1 MGLLINYE
9 DNCITIDCVQEGRD
23 ISAPVLG
30 AEARLQQGEEERLS
44 VSHGAGP
51 ARDRAQ
57 YRQVHTRRIAGGTLG
72 QWSLNFLEKELNL

>member
-44 VSHGAGP
+44 VSHGAGL

-57 YRQVHTRRIAGGTLG
+57 YRQVHTLSWDMFVGCKL
-72 QWSLNFLEKELNL
+72 